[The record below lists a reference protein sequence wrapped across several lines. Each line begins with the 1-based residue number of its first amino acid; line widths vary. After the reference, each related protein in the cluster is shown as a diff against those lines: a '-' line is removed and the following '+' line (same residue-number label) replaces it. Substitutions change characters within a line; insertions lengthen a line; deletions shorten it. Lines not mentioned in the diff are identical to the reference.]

1 LCFLSFLFCCCF
13 LFCFVVV
20 FVLFFCFC
28 SVLLLL
34 FVCFCCLFCCFLFFV
49 FVVLFLCVCFWV
61 CWGWGW
67 CFLCVCVCVCVCV
80 WSEFYVFICKQLLLS
95 SSHTHAWMHHVTRMR
110 HATHT
115 CVCTTSNIW
124 MRHVIGILK
133 RFFATLSAIGCI
145 SYINLTT
152 TKNSQKLPAIV
163 RIQVNFCVHNKVYGV
178 ATISRLLKIIGLIC
192 RI

>member
-1 LCFLSFLFCCCF
+1 
-13 LFCFVVV
+13 
-20 FVLFFCFC
+20 
-28 SVLLLL
+28 
-34 FVCFCCLFCCFLFFV
+34 VCVCVCVCVC
-49 FVVLFLCVCFWV
+49 LCVCARARVRAHTHV
-61 CWGWGW
+61 CVCVVREKERERERTRERARARAREREREGVY
-67 CFLCVCVCVCVCV
+67 LCVCVCVCVS
-80 WSEFYVFICKQLLLS
+80 SEFYVYLCKQLLLS